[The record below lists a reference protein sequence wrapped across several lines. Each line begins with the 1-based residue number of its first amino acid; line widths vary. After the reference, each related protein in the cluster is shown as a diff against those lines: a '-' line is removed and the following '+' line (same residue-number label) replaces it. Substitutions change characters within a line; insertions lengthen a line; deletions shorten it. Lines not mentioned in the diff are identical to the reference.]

1 MRTGILSCLW
11 LGATALEH
19 TSTTTTTTHET
30 PSNRLRRREGAKP
43 VVIVENIQHREL
55 NEFVP
60 SFSKEDKSLVQ
71 TQMPDVTL
79 LIKGLDGS
87 RLGDNAYSA
96 LETAM
101 NDYLQKQFEGFFE
114 PRYDFQDVWTKVT
127 EDVPYMGAEE
137 GNAVTMATYLEFR
150 DPQYAASEYELD
162 DLGVGKRKRLSD
174 NANFRDSDIKQT
186 QAPKARSTEGVIPTD
201 LELEIAAGHAFND
214 LTSFQN
220 FVLVTATID
229 NISSFDGMQSIEAME
244 KFAAAFPPVQ
254 DISIVKEEEEEEQA
268 AANTV
273 NRDDILDP
281 SIGGLPST
289 GGLNVAAASAASL
302 ANGGPDRLNPLYP
315 ALIVGIGVFLFT
327 IIVLGYRKHKARQ
340 SDAYLFKR
348 GSSKYQKQKDNVM
361 IHIINDSSTLEGD
374 EEIEVEDTFY
384 NSSPESSPDRKQQR
398 KEKER
403 ELDKEYAASCL
414 KPAAL
419 GIASTPPPSDS
430 VSEDEE
436 SSGEGRKNC
445 LKKLS
450 TRRRSKRSLGE
461 QDSMAYS
468 VEISEHP
475 RRVDLTTEHD
485 SAAWRNPAQLDQSE
499 GSFDSGDMTK
509 KERKRFNKYIQSG
522 LTIEEASSQ
531 IMNERKASAVNRSFE
546 EPTPPSSTTQTRTGT
561 VGGYTHY
568 KNGHRGQH
576 QQQQKEENVQSNPMG
591 CFDPSVCG
599 DENTT
604 HEVMTDGTGVH
615 YDSEHKPYMSL
626 GEACSANDP
635 NLLNGVKDSRRR
647 NNRNIEGTARAM
659 VITEAS
665 SYASSYDDDEFD
677 RVMAEAE
684 AETSFI

>member
-1 MRTGILSCLW
+1 MRTGILSCIW
-11 LGATALEH
+11 LCATALEH

-30 PSNRLRRREGAKP
+30 SSTRLRWREVGKS
-43 VVIVENIQHREL
+43 VESVNSIYHREL
-55 NEFVP
+55 NEYVP

-71 TQMPDVTL
+71 TEMPDVTL

-87 RLGDNAYSA
+87 PLGDNAYNA
-96 LETAM
+96 LQTAM
-101 NDYLQKQFEGFFE
+101 NDYLQKRFEGYFE
-114 PRYDFQDVWTKVT
+114 PRYDFQDVWTEVT
-127 EDVPYMGAEE
+127 NDIPYMGAEE
-137 GNAVTMATYLEFR
+137 GNAVTMETYLKFR
-150 DPQYAASEYELD
+150 DPEYAASEYELD

-186 QAPKARSTEGVIPTD
+186 QPPQARSTEGVIPTD
-201 LELEIAAGHAFND
+201 LELEIAAGYAFND
-214 LTSFQN
+214 LSTFQN

-244 KFAAAFPPVQ
+244 EFATPFPPVE
-254 DISIVKEEEEEEQA
+254 DISIVKEEEEEEQEVT
-268 AANTV
+268 ANPP
-273 NRDDILDP
+273 NRGDVLDP
-281 SIGGLPST
+281 SSGT

-302 ANGGPDRLNPLYP
+302 ANEGTDRLNPLYP

-348 GSSKYQKQKDNVM
+348 GSGKYQKQKDNVM
-361 IHIINDSSTLEGD
+361 IHIINDNSTLEGD

-398 KEKER
+398 KQKER

-430 VSEDEE
+430 ASEDEE

-445 LKKLS
+445 LKKIS
-450 TRRRSKRSLGE
+450 SRRRSKRSLGE

-485 SAAWRNPAQLDQSE
+485 SASWRNPAQLDQSE
-499 GSFDSGDMTK
+499 GSFDNGDMSK
-509 KERKRFNKYIQSG
+509 KERKRFTKYIQSG

-531 IMNERKASAVNRSFE
+531 IMNERKASAANRSFE

-568 KNGHRGQH
+568 KSGHRGQYH
-576 QQQQKEENVQSNPMG
+576 QQDENVQSNPMG

-599 DENTT
+599 DENRV
-604 HEVMTDGTGVH
+604 HEVMADGTGVH
-615 YDSEHKPYMSL
+615 YNSEHKPYMSL
-626 GEACSANDP
+626 GEACSINDP
-635 NLLNGVKDSRRR
+635 NLLNGIKDTRKRK
-647 NNRNIEGTARAM
+647 NRNIEGTARAM

-677 RVMAEAE
+677 RAMAEAE
-684 AETSFI
+684 AETSFV